1 MSITTAFPSPS
12 KTIFKDFISIEFSL
26 PHESDSEQFR
36 YEGGISPKHTLQHGF
51 RKAPTAIILQD
62 MPRVEYYFTTSGPSP
77 PPEIPQPP
85 PVAKYSKLPS
95 RDIGVARFVKRKI
108 NCLEDILVSY
118 PLDVDPINTPAEIP
132 TSGIGCSS
140 LNLQKQSKRR
150 HPI

>member
-12 KTIFKDFISIEFSL
+12 KTIFEDFMSIEFSL

-36 YEGGISPKHTLQHGF
+36 YEGAISPKHTLQHGF
-51 RKAPTAIILQD
+51 RKAPSAIILQD
-62 MPRVEYYFTTSGPSP
+62 MPL
-77 PPEIPQPP
+77 IPQPP

-95 RDIGVARFVKRKI
+95 RDIGVARFVKWKT

-118 PLDVDPINTPAEIP
+118 PIDVDPINTPSEIP

-140 LNLQKQSKRR
+140 LNLQKQSESIGSVTVSERR
-150 HPI
+150 GGGS